1 MTAVAASKLSVSAPA
16 HVAPIMAGEPNG
28 YVRCG
33 PGMEISNPRPADLVL
48 IRSTNWLGKLI
59 RFFERMRF
67 RTPAD
72 RPFAYWSH
80 AALVVTS
87 AGHLVEVVHR
97 GVVLRKIER
106 YRNLEYHYVHLDL
119 SESDRNKAVSFAYSC
134 LREKYGL
141 SGFLLLAAAVLLG
154 DRFQVPDRGQQ
165 GCVALIVR
173 ALQRAGVTF
182 ERRPVDMT
190 PGDLAKRFGVLP

>member
-1 MTAVAASKLSVSAPA
+1 MATAALTTSDQTDRASLRQGR
-16 HVAPIMAGEPNG
+16 AGT
-28 YVRCG
+28 YVRCA
-33 PGMEISNPRPADLVL
+33 PGENIADPRPGDVIL
-48 IRSTNWLGKLI
+48 IRGRGWLGWII
-59 RFFERMRF
+59 RAVQRLRYRREE
-67 RTPAD
+67 D
-72 RPFAYWSH
+72 HPFAYWSH

-87 AGHLVEVVHR
+87 VGHLIEVVHT

-141 SGFLLLAAAVLLG
+141 SGFLLLALSVFLG
-154 DRFQVPDRGQQ
+154 DRFQVPDSGQQ

-182 ERRPVDMT
+182 EQRPVDMT